1 MVISENGSKNSD
13 IEERGENERQEN
25 TGNNFN
31 SLYTHIS
38 YCCSPDT
45 ENAGGEGISDAGNI
59 AVVYFSAQGHTETVA
74 RAIADT
80 LNADIFEIEAA
91 EEYTSDD
98 LNWNNPNSRVS
109 QEENHESVLD
119 IETRPGIA
127 STINLTDYDTVFLG
141 YPIWWGHAPSIL
153 LTFIDDED
161 LSGKTII
168 PFCTSL
174 SSGIGNSA
182 RDLESYENDG
192 NWLDGMRFSSGASEN
207 SVRAWLLGLGF

>member
-1 MVISENGSKNSD
+1 MKGRRILVIIS
-13 IEERGENERQEN
+13 IALIL
-25 TGNNFN
+25 T
-31 SLYTHIS
+31 SLIA
-38 YCCSPDT
+38 CSPDT
-45 ENAGGEGISDAGNI
+45 ENAESEGMSEAGNT

-74 RAIADT
+74 RTIADT
-80 LNADIFEIEAA
+80 LNADIFEIEA
-91 EEYTSDD
+91 EEQYTSDD
-98 LNWNNPNSRVS
+98 LNWNNPDSRVS
-109 QEENHESVLD
+109 QEENHDSVLD

-127 STINLTDYDTVFLG
+127 NTIDLSNYDTVFLG

-153 LTFIDDED
+153 LTFLDDED
-161 LSGKTII
+161 FSGKTII

-207 SVRAWLLGLGF
+207 SVRAWLQGLGF